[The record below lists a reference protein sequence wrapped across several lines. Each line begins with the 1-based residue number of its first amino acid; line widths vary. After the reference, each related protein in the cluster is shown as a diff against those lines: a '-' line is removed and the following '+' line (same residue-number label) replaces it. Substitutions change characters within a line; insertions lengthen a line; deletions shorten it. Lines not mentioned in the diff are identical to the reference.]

1 MLGAEHVIK
10 MTLERHNSLPTNSH
24 NSPILNYEVSQTED
38 GGEEDVNGVEDSTK
52 DSKNKKYMTDE
63 ELMIDETESDEEGNK
78 ESDENDEETTNKDV
92 AGSGDNHDILEETTE
107 IVQVIERDMPAFGKD
122 FLQ

>member
-38 GGEEDVNGVEDSTK
+38 GDEEHVNDVEDSTE
-52 DSKNKKYMTDE
+52 DSKNKKYMADE
-63 ELMIDETESDEEGNK
+63 ELMIDETESDEEVNE
-78 ESDENDEETTNKDV
+78 ESDENNEETTNKDF
-92 AGSGDNHDILEETTE
+92 AGSGENPEILEETTE
-107 IVQVIERDMPAFGKD
+107 IVQDNERDMPVLGKD
-122 FLQ
+122 F

>member
-38 GGEEDVNGVEDSTK
+38 GGEEDVNDVEDLTEN
-52 DSKNKKYMTDE
+52 SKNKKYMTDE
-63 ELMIDETESDEEGNK
+63 ELMIDETESDEEVNE
-78 ESDENDEETTNKDV
+78 ESDENNEETTNKDF
-92 AGSGDNHDILEETTE
+92 AGSGENPEILEETTE
-107 IVQVIERDMPAFGKD
+107 IVQDNERDMPVLGKD
-122 FLQ
+122 F

>member
-38 GGEEDVNGVEDSTK
+38 GGEEDVNDVEDSTK

-63 ELMIDETESDEEGNK
+63 ELMIDETESDEEVNE
-78 ESDENDEETTNKDV
+78 ESDENNEETTNKDF
-92 AGSGDNHDILEETTE
+92 AGSGENPEILEETTE
-107 IVQVIERDMPAFGKD
+107 IVLDNERDMPVLGKD
-122 FLQ
+122 F